1 MEMMKAILMLMVI
14 LVAFPLAMNG
24 QEQEFNVETESV
36 STYVEKI
43 LNGPINKEGLKKM
56 PYKLWFNTNYKTYR
70 VDFDLLKDI
79 KRKKLKELKVLAFM
93 GTWCHDSN
101 REIPRL
107 MRIMDELDAGNQLEL
122 YALDIDKTSIKG
134 KEKPYD
140 LKNTPTIIFYLNGE
154 EVKRV
159 IEEPEGSFEE
169 ELVRILK

>member
-1 MEMMKAILMLMVI
+1 MMKAILMLMVI
-14 LVAFPLAMNG
+14 LVAFPLAMSG
-24 QEQEFNVETESV
+24 QEQQFNVETESV
-36 STYVEKI
+36 STHVDKI

-70 VDFDLLKDI
+70 VDSDLLKDI

-107 MRIMDELDAGNQLEL
+107 MRVMDELDAGNQLEL
-122 YALDIDKTSIKG
+122 YALDVDKTSVNG

-140 LKNTPTIIFYLNGE
+140 IKNTPTIIFYVNGE
-154 EVKRV
+154 EIMRV

-169 ELVRILK
+169 VLVSILK

>member
-1 MEMMKAILMLMVI
+1 MLMVI
-14 LVAFPLAMNG
+14 LIAFPLVMNG
-24 QEQEFNVETESV
+24 QETEYNVETESV
-36 STYVEKI
+36 SDHVDKI

-70 VDFDLLKDI
+70 VNTDLLKDAK
-79 KRKKLKELKVLAFM
+79 KRKIKELTVLAFM

-107 MRIMDELDAGNQLEL
+107 MRVMDDMGIGDQLEI
-122 YALDIDKTSIKG
+122 YALDVDKTSLIG
-134 KEKPYD
+134 KEKGYD
-140 LKNTPTIIFYLNGE
+140 IKNTPTIIFYLNGE